1 MTASAVQLF
10 TEGIENRLADCFF
23 ELMKDFWTFVHSIQY
38 LLPWWYRCQQRYSC
52 KALDRAD
59 MWGPGVCW
67 TKRLT
72 ALAGKKKNAEI
83 HKSSNKTIPSFP
95 REKTAAVDPTRPE
108 TETEHYYTS
117 TREREIA
124 WQTGWPENREAV
136 VIKQKV
142 IRINGVEPRAGFYNR
157 RAGILQSHGDLKV
170 ETRTAT
176 SNYLHRS
183 WTDGRTR
190 SKPSTGLCTPPK

>member
-1 MTASAVQLF
+1 MFLESFFPPSSFMTASAVQLF
-10 TEGIENRLADCFF
+10 TGGIENRLADCFF

-108 TETEHYYTS
+108 T
-117 TREREIA
+117 
-124 WQTGWPENREAV
+124 
-136 VIKQKV
+136 KQKV